1 MDQHRRKGFD
11 GSFSYIF
18 HIMELQCNICK
29 GVVFMNFGTQKILP
43 AIRHMKEFERVLE
56 SPFTY
61 IILLESHICQ
71 LKSVADLARKH
82 GKKLLLH
89 ADLVQGLK
97 NDEHGTQF
105 ICQEIKPA
113 GVISTRSQVIVTAKK
128 KGLITV
134 QRLFL
139 LDSGAL
145 ETSYKILEQTKPDFV
160 EVLPGILPHI
170 IAEIRERIEMPII
183 VGGFIRNETEVANAL
198 AAGAIA
204 VTTSD
209 RNLWNAR

>member
-1 MDQHRRKGFD
+1 MML
-11 GSFSYIF
+11 GS
-18 HIMELQCNICK
+18 Q
-29 GVVFMNFGTQKILP
+29 TILP

-56 SPFTY
+56 SRYDT

-71 LKSVADLARKH
+71 LKSIADLARRH
-82 GKKLLLH
+82 GKKLWLH

-97 NDEHGTQF
+97 NDEHGALF
-105 ICQEIKPA
+105 LCQEIKPA
-113 GVISTRSQVIVTAKK
+113 GVISTRSQVITTAKK
-128 KGLITV
+128 KGLVTV

-160 EVLPGILPHI
+160 EVLPGVMPHI
-170 IAEIRERIEMPII
+170 ITEIREQIRIPII
-183 VGGFIRNETEVANAL
+183 VGGFIRTREEIESAL

-209 RNLWNAR
+209 RNLWKQL

>member
-1 MDQHRRKGFD
+1 M
-11 GSFSYIF
+11 
-18 HIMELQCNICK
+18 L
-29 GVVFMNFGTQKILP
+29 GTQKILP
-43 AIRHMKEFERVLE
+43 AIRNMRDFERVLE
-56 SPFTY
+56 SSFEY

-71 LKSVADLARKH
+71 LKSIADCARKNK
-82 GKKLLLH
+82 KKLLLH

-105 ICQEIKPA
+105 LCQDIRPA

-128 KGLITV
+128 RGLITI

-160 EVLPGILPHI
+160 EVLPGIMPHI
-170 IAEIRERIEMPII
+170 ITEIHEKINIPII
-183 VGGFIRNETEVANAL
+183 VGGFIRNETEIANAL
-198 AAGAIA
+198 EAGAIA

-209 RNLWNAR
+209 RKLWTLN

>member
-1 MDQHRRKGFD
+1 ML
-11 GSFSYIF
+11 GS
-18 HIMELQCNICK
+18 
-29 GVVFMNFGTQKILP
+29 QKILP
-43 AIRHMKEFERVLE
+43 AIRHLKEFERVLE
-56 SPFTY
+56 SSYET

-71 LKSVADLARKH
+71 LKSLADLARKR

-89 ADLVQGLK
+89 VDLVQGLK

-105 ICQEIKPA
+105 VCQEIKPY
-113 GVISTRSQVIVTAKK
+113 GVISTRSQVILTAKK
-128 KGLITV
+128 KGLVTV

-145 ETSYKILEQTKPDFV
+145 ETSFKILEQTKPDYV
-160 EVLPGILPHI
+160 EVLPGIVPHI
-170 IAEIRERIEMPII
+170 LQEIRERIDIPIF
-183 VGGFIRNETEVANAL
+183 VGGFIRTRQEIDDAL

-209 RNLWNAR
+209 RNLWKEG